1 MDDADLAVD
10 QEIPRRSFPSWPTRV
25 LGPRPG
31 LKELNV
37 AAWAW
42 LAAMLVQQFCVPLFL
57 RIKAG
62 AGLTHI
68 FPSDFVYFYGIG
80 RSEEHTSERQSLRH
94 LVCRLLLD

>member
-1 MDDADLAVD
+1 MDDADLAAD
-10 QEIPRRSFPSWPTRV
+10 QESPGRSFPRWPTRV
-25 LGPRPG
+25 LGPPPG
-31 LKELNV
+31 LKDLNV

-42 LAAMLVQQFCVPLFL
+42 LAAMLVQQFCVPLLL

-80 RSEEHTSERQSLRH
+80 HIANSYPLTKLY
-94 LVCRLLLD
+94 D